1 MIKQIILV
9 INDPLPSDPCPCL
22 SKFYKPD
29 KIDCTV
35 HPLAQKICKQIN
47 DIEKHS
53 SSNIIISANYKIRSN
68 QQSKN
73 INTSI
78 DGSFIQ
84 TKYGFKTP
92 SLQRTKLL

>member
-9 INDPLPSDPCPCL
+9 INDPILSDPCPCL
-22 SKFYKPD
+22 SKFYNPD

-53 SSNIIISANYKIRSN
+53 SSNIISGNYKIRSN

-73 INTSI
+73 INISI

-84 TKYGFKTP
+84 TKYGLMTP